1 MIFTL
6 ISGLLNPA
14 HGFCGTFVGGAGS
27 DIYNKYSQAAI
38 VRNANQTTLTIQN
51 DVQGEFSNFAM
62 VIPVPSVLPEE
73 AINVIDPVVFDSL
86 DSYSQPR
93 LVRYE
98 CSDFEYQYENDFGV
112 AEDAAPGMDTGYA
125 GVSVEAQYIVGE
137 YEIIILSATESE
149 NLFSWLNDNDYQ
161 LPGQSIPMLEQ
172 YIAGGSY
179 FLAAK
184 VSESAGIA
192 AGDLLSP
199 LQFKYETE
207 AFGLPIRIGTLNS
220 KDAQDLVLY
229 VINDYG
235 LGEAKISNYPEFTV
249 EDECLWETQ
258 GEEFGQFYADKFT
271 TGYEAQNEGTYIV
284 EYSWGGGGCDPCTGD
299 PPSGNDLISL
309 GVDEDSIYYSDY
321 YFTRLHMR
329 YTPEEADEDLMLYH
343 SNLTEFS
350 QIRYIE
356 HESFLEDRFPVCG
369 EGMIENPG
377 SCESF
382 NTYEGDRDV
391 NTTTGCGGCSAGGM
405 EGVLGVWFMGTLAA
419 LRRRE

>member
-1 MIFTL
+1 M
-6 ISGLLNPA
+6 
-14 HGFCGTFVGGAGS
+14 
-27 DIYNKYSQAAI
+27 
-38 VRNANQTTLTIQN
+38 
-51 DVQGEFSNFAM
+51 
-62 VIPVPSVLPEE
+62 
-73 AINVIDPVVFDSL
+73 
-86 DSYSQPR
+86 
-93 LVRYE
+93 
-98 CSDFEYQYENDFGV
+98 

-149 NLFSWLNDNDYQ
+149 NLFNWLNDNDYQ

-271 TGYEAQNEGTYIV
+271 SGYEAQNEGTYIV